1 MRSKLLAK
9 ALKTPAEF
17 TLVIYFYRHE
27 LISEFVEASNDIK
40 YRLNQGDFLVS
51 NASTTIFFGDGGRLA
66 FRQAASLDDGRYLQ
80 GLEIQHLEIRGPVP
94 PPVIEIAQTRIR
106 PKFGG

>member
-9 ALKTPAEF
+9 ALKTPSEF
-17 TLVIYFYRHE
+17 TLAIYFYRHE
-27 LISEFVEASNDIK
+27 LVSEFVEASNDIK
-40 YRLNQGDFLVS
+40 HRLNQEDFLVS
-51 NASTTIFFGDGGRLA
+51 NSATTIFFGDGGRLV

-94 PPVIEIAQTRIR
+94 QPVIVIAQTRIR
-106 PKFGG
+106 SKFRG